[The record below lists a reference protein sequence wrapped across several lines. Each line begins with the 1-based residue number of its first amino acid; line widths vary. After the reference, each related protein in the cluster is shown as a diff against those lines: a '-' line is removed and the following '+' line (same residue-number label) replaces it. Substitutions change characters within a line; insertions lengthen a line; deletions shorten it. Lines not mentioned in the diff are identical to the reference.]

1 MTKAVKL
8 CANRKRGLFLGNSSE
23 GDILVV
29 EVRESFEG
37 K

>member
-1 MTKAVKL
+1 MTRALKL
-8 CANRKRGLFLGNSSE
+8 CANRKRGLFLGNSGE
-23 GDILVV
+23 GEILVA